1 MSMHSDHRSVAAGD
15 GAAISRR
22 LLLTSGAGAVAAYSL
37 GAVPAWADRGAGAWI
52 DQATIRRV
60 FAQTAKSLTTPGAF
74 MLVRAPGVEL
84 AASYG
89 HRRAGPA
96 ARSHPRRSRSDRIG
110 HEHVHRHRD
119 PPGRPAR
126 RRAARGPGVALP
138 FRRAERK
145 AHHDRAAAVDAQ
157 RPRQLHTVVGAE
169 PDDGH
174 TTAARVPTRGPVADR
189 VRRKAAP
196 GSRRAVRVLQHEHDP
211 ARSDR
216 RAAVRPRSSNTTCS
230 ARWA

>member
-89 HRRAGPA
+89 TGALGQQRDLTPGDHVRIGSVTNTFTGTVILQAAQRGAVRLETRCRASAPTC
-96 ARSHPRRSRSDRIG
+96 RTESTSRSSSCCRC
-110 HEHVHRHRD
+110 
-119 PPGRPAR
+119 
-126 RRAARGPGVALP
+126 
-138 FRRAERK
+138 
-145 AHHDRAAAVDAQ
+145 AAAS
-157 RPRQLHTVVGAE
+157 
-169 PDDGH
+169 
-174 TTAARVPTRGPVADR
+174 TTTHSRGR
-189 VRRKAAP
+189 
-196 GSRRAVRVLQHEHDP
+196 
-211 ARSDR
+211 
-216 RAAVRPRSSNTTCS
+216 
-230 ARWA
+230 